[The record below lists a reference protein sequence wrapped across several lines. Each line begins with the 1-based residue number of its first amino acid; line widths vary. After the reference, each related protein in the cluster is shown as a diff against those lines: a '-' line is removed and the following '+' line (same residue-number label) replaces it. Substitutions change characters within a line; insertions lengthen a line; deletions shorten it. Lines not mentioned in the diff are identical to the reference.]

1 MTSMTRK
8 HFKAIADAMR
18 DTKPQF
24 HNLTQETAFWRA
36 EILKQWETDCT
47 TLARTLRQFN
57 PLFDK
62 DKFLDACGV
71 K

>member
-18 DTKPQF
+18 DVRPHYTTEAGKEF
-24 HNLTQETAFWRA
+24 RRVELC
-36 EILKQWETDCT
+36 QWEKGCEE
-47 TLARTLRQFN
+47 LARTLRQFN

-62 DKFLDACGV
+62 GKFLDACGV